1 MEQQRHGGLRF
12 SPTLSL
18 FLFFSFLSFLFLS
31 PPPSPGERASQQRTK
46 HKHNPSRLATRA
58 IHRRPRQEFCFHSA
72 SMHTHTH
79 TRCVSIENCR
89 SGHPSFFQLV
99 SHLSPPPPPPPP
111 PLSRPRPP
119 HPSPPLP
126 FLQAQAPCILYCR
139 PETSTQQTYTHG
151 RNIVGEGSQNRRLST
166 IVLISPAR
174 LDYLQHTHTHT
185 HTSLSLSLCS
195 SIHPRP
201 SGPLGLIS
209 RIAPRGVLSMA
220 LFASAVRRGRG
231 QR

>member
-46 HKHNPSRLATRA
+46 HKPNPSRLATRA

-99 SHLSPPPPPPPP
+99 SHLSPPP
-111 PLSRPRPP
+111 L
-119 HPSPPLP
+119 PSPPLLASP
-126 FLQAQAPCILYCR
+126 GPLHTLLQAGDEHTTDIHTWTQYRRRGQPKPQAFYYCSYFAR
-139 PETSTQQTYTHG
+139 
-151 RNIVGEGSQNRRLST
+151 
-166 IVLISPAR
+166 PAR
-174 LDYLQHTHTHT
+174 LFATHTHTHT
-185 HTSLSLSLCS
+185 HISLSLSLF
-195 SIHPRP
+195 IHSPP
-201 SGPLGLIS
+201 
-209 RIAPRGVLSMA
+209 A
-220 LFASAVRRGRG
+220 
-231 QR
+231 